1 MPEKTTRPRSRKKD
15 VVLEGAV
22 EIARQAA
29 EDVARPGTVG
39 EHVGIR
45 VDGDRLLTHLF
56 DNLDPGYRGW
66 TWAVTV
72 ARVPRGRKA
81 TICEVDL
88 IPGDDSLLAPPW
100 VPWAERLTPDD
111 LSRSDVLPYRAD
123 DERLDQSYE
132 DAGENPDLP
141 TTRELGLGRARI
153 LSTEGRR
160 SASERWYH
168 SQQGPARGR
177 LARNPC
183 STCGFLVK
191 LPGEFRTVFGVCANE
206 WAQDDGKVVSLDHAC
221 GAHSETD
228 TPNRKTQWPVRPS
241 HVNDFGVETVEL
253 GQANQAGLPRQF
265 VPVTRP

>member
-81 TICEVDL
+81 TICEVAL

-132 DAGENPDLP
+132 DAGENPCLLYTSPSPRDKRQSRMP
-141 TTRELGLGRARI
+141 
-153 LSTEGRR
+153 S
-160 SASERWYH
+160 SA
-168 SQQGPARGR
+168 
-177 LARNPC
+177 
-183 STCGFLVK
+183 
-191 LPGEFRTVFGVCANE
+191 
-206 WAQDDGKVVSLDHAC
+206 
-221 GAHSETD
+221 
-228 TPNRKTQWPVRPS
+228 
-241 HVNDFGVETVEL
+241 
-253 GQANQAGLPRQF
+253 
-265 VPVTRP
+265 